1 MSAVIQFHH
10 DQGQVSRIA
19 KGDPVGATTSVAIS
33 FTKITAPGFVGAAPG
48 VLSSKSILGY
58 PFNIP
63 GTVIPSAKPQGHFMT
78 VLFVHFESAVEFD
91 YFHALIIAYQGFL
104 VKLNFAKYSTMPK
117 LSLYRPNR
125 TRDYQFMD
133 RTISEMYT
141 VGGLDLF
148 VHKYM
153 GPQTGGEDSATSGN
167 FDATQPIYDELSP
180 LNIQDLLLLEN
191 RDRIYD
197 QDVYVMRGVYQ
208 TQDVDFDLSQF
219 GLFLNNDTLF
229 ITFHY
234 NDMIDSFGRKLMNG
248 DVLEVPNLK
257 DYNPLNT
264 AIPVPLP
271 KYYMIQD
278 AAFASEGFAQTWQ
291 PHTWRVKATPMTNAQ
306 EVKDILKAPVVS
318 ENIWDDGN
326 FYPTGSV
333 VNQGDVYYRAV
344 QNVPA
349 GTAITNSTFWTLYTP
364 LTESDVFTT
373 RPKDQEIN
381 DAILLQADIEVPLS
395 GYDTQKFYIEPTIN
409 GAPANPTS
417 LTADGSNTTVDGT
430 QGGMAVTPSSP
441 GYTRGYLTGDAVPNG
456 LPVTTGIAFPLNP
469 VSGDYVLRLD
479 YKPNRL
485 FRYDGRAWVK
495 IEDGVRTDLNNGPNN
510 KTQRSGFVNNTD
522 TVRTTDRGT
531 IPSRQSLSEIL
542 KPRADNGG

>member
-1 MSAVIQFHH
+1 MV
-10 DQGQVSRIA
+10 
-19 KGDPVGATTSVAIS
+19 
-33 FTKITAPGFVGAAPG
+33 
-48 VLSSKSILGY
+48 KSCC
-58 PFNIP
+58 
-63 GTVIPSAKPQGHFMT
+63 
-78 VLFVHFESAVEFD
+78 
-91 YFHALIIAYQGFL
+91 
-104 VKLNFAKYSTMPK
+104 AKYSTMPR

-141 VGGLDLF
+141 VGGLDIF
-148 VHKYM
+148 IHKYL

-167 FDATQPIYDELSP
+167 SDATQPIYDELNP

-234 NDMIDSFGRKLMNG
+234 NDMINSFGRKLMNG

-257 DYNPLNT
+257 DYNPLNQE
-264 AIPVPLP
+264 IPVPLP

-278 AAFASEGFAQTWQ
+278 ASFASEGFGQTWQ
-291 PHTWRVKATPMTNAQ
+291 PHTWRVKATPLTNAQ
-306 EVKDILKAPVVS
+306 EVKDIMKAPVAS
-318 ENIWDDGN
+318 ENIWDNGN
-326 FYPTGSV
+326 FYPTGSI

-349 GTAITNSTFWTLYTP
+349 GTEITNLTFWQVYTP
-364 LTESDVFTT
+364 PTASEVFST
-373 RPKDQEIN
+373 RTKDQEIN
-381 DAILLQADIEVPLS
+381 DAILTQADIEVPLS
-395 GYDTQKFYIEPTIN
+395 GYETDLFYVGPTIN
-409 GAPANPTS
+409 GAPANPVS
-417 LTADGSNTTVDGT
+417 LTADGDTTVDGT
-430 QGGMAVTPSSP
+430 QGGMSVTPNSE
-441 GYTRGYLTGDAVPNG
+441 GYVQGYLTGSTGAPNG
-456 LPVTTGIAFPLNP
+456 LPVTTGIAFPLSP
-469 VSGDYVLRLD
+469 VAGDYVLRLD
-479 YKPNRL
+479 YKPNRM
-485 FRYDGRAWVK
+485 FRYDGARWVK
-495 IEDGVRTDLNNGPNN
+495 MEDSVRTNLNNDPDN
-510 KTQRSGFVNNTD
+510 KTQRSSFVNNTD
-522 TVRTTDRGT
+522 TIQTSDRGS